1 MSERQITG
9 KQVFLVTASA
19 FAIIIGVNL
28 TLAFKAVSTF
38 PGLEVKNSYVAS
50 QSFEERRDAQ
60 EALGWD
66 VNVEYVENE
75 LSVSFLATNG
85 TPVEAQDVEL
95 LIGRKTNS
103 TDDQQ
108 PALVYADG
116 AFRAPLDLE
125 PGYWTIRLTAMSED
139 GTAFQKRLSLRVRG

>member
-9 KQVFLVTASA
+9 RQVFFVTASA
-19 FAIIIGVNL
+19 FSIIIAVNL
-28 TLAFKAVSTF
+28 TLAYNAVSTF

-66 VNVEYVENE
+66 VGVAHEDDE
-75 LSVSFLATNG
+75 LTITFRDANG
-85 TPVEAQDVEL
+85 TAIEAGNVEL

-103 TDDQQ
+103 AHDQR
-108 PALVYADG
+108 PELSYSDG
-116 AFRAPLDLE
+116 VFRAPVVLD
-125 PGYWTIRLTAMSED
+125 PGYWTIRLTATAKD
-139 GTAFQKRLSLRVRG
+139 GTPYQKRLSLRVRG

>member
-9 KQVFLVTASA
+9 KQVFFVTASA
-19 FAIIIGVNL
+19 FTVIIAVNF
-28 TLAFKAVSTF
+28 TMAFKAVSTF

-60 EALGWD
+60 DALGWD
-66 VNVEYVENE
+66 VAVAYEGEE
-75 LSVSFLATNG
+75 LAVIFQDDTGQAI
-85 TPVEAQDVEL
+85 EAQEVQL

-108 PALVYADG
+108 PEMTFADG
-116 AFRAPLDLE
+116 AFRAPLDLD
-125 PGYWTIRLTAMSED
+125 PGFWTIRLTAKSED
-139 GTAFQKRLSLRVRG
+139 GTAFQKRMSLRVRG

>member
-19 FAIIIGVNL
+19 FTIIIGVNL

-60 EALGWD
+60 EALGWQVSASYAGD
-66 VNVEYVENE
+66 E
-75 LSVSFLATNG
+75 LAVAFQDADG
-85 TPVEAQDVEL
+85 RAIEAQDVQI

-103 TDDQQ
+103 TFDQN
-108 PALVYADG
+108 PELLFSDG
-116 AFRAPLDLE
+116 AFRGEVALD
-125 PGYWTIRLTAMSED
+125 PGYWTIRLTAASPD